1 MLGDRE
7 IGEIFYK
14 FSVQYCLSQE
24 NHLTCAK
31 YKIYEQGEKPP
42 LNLFPDGKKVHI
54 ADLLLKRKIIE
65 EEIK

>member
-7 IGEIFYK
+7 MREIFYK
-14 FSVQYCLSQE
+14 LSVQYCLSQE
-24 NHLTCAK
+24 NHLACAK

-54 ADLLLKRKIIE
+54 TDFLLKRKIFE